1 MFVIYRGNKRYNNK
15 IFSSYE
21 LARSYVRKQIRVG
34 KLVPSLSKLQANGY
48 WDHSDIFHSNPSISL
63 YDVKIKAL

>member
-1 MFVIYRGNKRYNNK
+1 MYAIFRNNKRYNNK

-21 LARSYVRKQIRVG
+21 LARSYVRKQIRAG
-34 KLVPSLSKLQANGY
+34 KLVPTINSTHW
-48 WDHSDIFHSNPSISL
+48 WDVGDIFYSNPSISI